1 MRRHLSI
8 EYIDV
13 FQRKTLSRPCA
24 SVPQSASR
32 KARPF
37 DCLGH
42 SELPAHWQRIATA
55 VVAHHYGILRRS
67 PGVVF
72 RELAPLVAAAKPVW
86 KGRRM
91 QMLSYGP
98 LAWLTSAD
106 ILSKARPGRASVPVS
121 PHSDPFVAVRMW
133 RQASLPDSA
142 GGFQPLAGVW
152 TFSAEIT
159 GGTQPAGLAEG
170 SRWSFRARGER
181 PPESCVREGSTQE
194 GCQSCA
200 FVRSIRLRRRSGTPP
215 GCMTCLAPIRRSPPP
230 KILGD
235 LRLPSGNPS
244 G

>member
-1 MRRHLSI
+1 MYFRGSEEDAEQALRLRAPKRQPYGSPFRLSWT
-8 EYIDV
+8 
-13 FQRKTLSRPCA
+13 QRAA
-24 SVPQSASR
+24 SAL
-32 KARPF
+32 A
-37 DCLGH
+37 
-42 SELPAHWQRIATA
+42 AHC
-55 VVAHHYGILRRS
+55 Y
-67 PGVVF
+67 
-72 RELAPLVAAAKPVW
+72 
-86 KGRRM
+86 
-91 QMLSYGP
+91 
-98 LAWLTSAD
+98 

-181 PPESCVREGSTQE
+181 PPESCIREGSTQE

-235 LRLPSGNPS
+235 LRL
-244 G
+244 